1 MSQERGFYFLKGLQK
16 ADRAWEQRV
25 AERVSG
31 GSRSRSC
38 LPGEGARCILY
49 SLQRASSTINQVSTR
64 GFFPCVFS
72 SCCFRTFFKTN
83 IKIDFV

>member
-31 GSRSRSC
+31 GSRNRSC

-49 SLQRASSTINQVSTR
+49 SLYKGPLPQLTRFHQRFLSMC
-64 GFFPCVFS
+64 FFFLL
-72 SCCFRTFFKTN
+72 F
-83 IKIDFV
+83 

>member
-1 MSQERGFYFLKGLQK
+1 MSRERGFYFLKGLQK

-31 GSRSRSC
+31 GSRDRSC

-49 SLQRASSTINQVSTR
+49 SLYKGPLPQLTRSPPEVSFHV
-64 GFFPCVFS
+64 FFFLL
-72 SCCFRTFFKTN
+72 F
-83 IKIDFV
+83 